1 MKRYFWLL
9 CIFLILLAVPA
20 SAATPS
26 FLILDQL
33 QNRVAVIGSD
43 LKLLSSFKAGTCPSA
58 LAPTPDHN
66 GYWLMCRGA
75 KDLLGKV
82 KEPGELL
89 YLDSDLKPTT
99 QKIIFSGRIV
109 QDFYLKTRNL
119 WVLITQNGSS
129 AQTPA
134 TVWIADLKTGSNNHF
149 NIGSVPTAYQ
159 FNTNTD
165 RSVFA
170 FTTLGAST
178 KKVLP
183 QLCLIN
189 LNSLQIQSFPVAANP
204 GGIYFINDRQI
215 MVACGGYR
223 DSFKYSSEIP
233 VEHFEKSV
241 NASLDWIDI
250 SNGKAQVTTLGY
262 SPLVVI
268 QDRNN
273 PDTFYAASSDTVY
286 DKPARG
292 ILRKVT
298 AAAVRSEVP
307 FAAEAT
313 KLIQTKPGSIALL
326 GKEEFYL
333 FNPDCTQ
340 VMANRSYTLPIE
352 QLLLNSEETMGYLS
366 VTNSQNVD
374 VIDTVFGKSIQK
386 IKISSSI
393 FGGPLNLSSLIPHG
407 LPAVSGM
414 LSPTSDL
421 PDYSTNN
428 NRIIMTPD
436 NKSLYSLASNGEVS
450 GFDTEK
456 GNQISSTKF
465 SAGKPYGIHF
475 MPNNQFI
482 AVAADTYWYLL
493 DPGLQKPKLS
503 LPLFSGDFQ
512 TSNGYYSPE
521 GNLLVIP
528 SNGYYYLVDC
538 QSCKLIGKLRN
549 NIQKGA
555 IAWIP

>member
-1 MKRYFWLL
+1 MKRYFGLL
-9 CIFLILLAVPA
+9 CILLLLLAVPA

-43 LKLLSSFKAGTCPSA
+43 LKLVSSFKAGTCPSV

-66 GYWLMCRGA
+66 GYWLMCRGS

-89 YLDSDLKPTT
+89 YVDSELKPTT
-99 QKIIFSGRIV
+99 QKMMFSGLII
-109 QDFYLKTRNL
+109 QDFYLKSGTL

-129 AQTPA
+129 ASAPA
-134 TVWIADLKTGSNNHF
+134 TVWIANLKTGSYNHF
-149 NIGSVPTAYQ
+149 DISSIPTAYQ
-159 FNTNTD
+159 FSAD
-165 RSVFA
+165 HSAFA
-170 FTTLGAST
+170 LTTLGAAA

-189 LNSLQIQSFPVAANP
+189 LNSLQIQSFPVAPNP
-204 GGIYFINDRQI
+204 GGIYFINEHQI

-223 DSFKYSSEIP
+223 DAFKYSNEIP
-233 VEHFEKSV
+233 VERFEKSV
-241 NASLDWIDI
+241 NASLNWIDS
-250 SNGKAQVTTLGY
+250 SNGNEQVTTLGY

-273 PDTFYAASSDTVY
+273 RDTFYTASSDTVY
-286 DKPARG
+286 DKPAHG

-298 AAAVRSEVP
+298 AAVVHSEVQ
-307 FAAEAT
+307 FSAEAT

-326 GKEEFYL
+326 GKDEFYL

-340 VMANRSYTLPIE
+340 VLANHSYSLPVE
-352 QLLLNSEETMGYLS
+352 RLLLNNEETVGYLS
-366 VTNSQNVD
+366 NVNSQNVD
-374 VIDTVFGKSIQK
+374 VIDTVSGKSIQK
-386 IKISSSI
+386 FKISSSI
-393 FGGPLNLSSLIPHG
+393 FGGPLNLASLLPHG
-407 LPAVSGM
+407 LPAVNGM
-414 LSPTSDL
+414 SAPISEL
-421 PDYSTNN
+421 PDYSTGN

-436 NKSLYSLASNGEVS
+436 DKRLYSLASNGEVS

-456 GNQISSTKF
+456 GDQISSTKF
-465 SAGKPYGIHF
+465 NDGKPYGIHF

-493 DPGLQKPKLS
+493 DPGLKKPKLS
-503 LPLFSGDFQ
+503 IPLFGGDFQ
-512 TSNGYYSPE
+512 MTNGYYSPD

-538 QSCKLIGKLRN
+538 QSCKLLGKLRN
-549 NIQKGA
+549 NIQKA
-555 IAWIP
+555 VITWIP